1 MVPFKR
7 REGGDNNA
15 DKGKADTDAEA
26 VPAIP
31 ALRWLYAATIVA
43 VVFGLCLGLQTCHHT
58 LGLAKPMQEGHE
70 FKGSLDHRVVICLS
84 KKGKDEEKQRG

>member
-7 REGGDNNA
+7 REGGDENA
-15 DKGKADTDAEA
+15 ENGPQGKADPDIEA

-31 ALRWLYAATIVA
+31 ALRWFYAATIVA

-58 LGLAKPMQEGHE
+58 LGLAKPMQEGHG
-70 FKGSLDHRVVICLS
+70 FKGSLDHRVVIYLS
-84 KKGKDEEKQRG
+84 KKGKG